1 MPNFI
6 KRLIANNR
14 EFILNEVVEVKGL
27 MQLLM
32 KHLNTG
38 QEWTREEKKEI
49 KTHLKNISKVVPVV
63 IIFLLPGG
71 SLLLP
76 FLAEVLDRRKEK
88 RI

>member
-6 KRLIANNR
+6 KRLIVSNR
-14 EFILNEVVEVKGL
+14 EFILKEVVEVKGL

-32 KHLNTG
+32 KQRNTG
-38 QEWTREEKKEI
+38 QKWTDEEKKKI
-49 KTHLKNISKVVPVV
+49 KRHLKNISKVVPTV

-76 FLAEVLDRRKEK
+76 FSCRSA
-88 RI
+88 

>member
-1 MPNFI
+1 
-6 KRLIANNR
+6 
-14 EFILNEVVEVKGL
+14 

-32 KHLNTG
+32 KHRNKG
-38 QEWTREEKKEI
+38 QKWTREEKKEI
-49 KTHLKNISKVVPVV
+49 KTHLKNISRIVPSV